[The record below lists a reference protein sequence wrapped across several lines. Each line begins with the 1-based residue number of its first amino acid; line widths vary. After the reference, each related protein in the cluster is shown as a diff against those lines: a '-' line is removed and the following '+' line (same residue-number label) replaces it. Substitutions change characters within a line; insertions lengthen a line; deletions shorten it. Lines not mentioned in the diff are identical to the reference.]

1 MCINDQSCL
10 TLCDPMVCS
19 HQAPLSIEFSREECW
34 SGLSFSTPGVLS
46 DPGIKL
52 KSPGPLA
59 FADIFFTDDS
69 PGKPI

>member
-1 MCINDQSCL
+1 M
-10 TLCDPMVCS
+10 
-19 HQAPLSIEFSREECW
+19 

-59 FADIFFTDDS
+59 FAGIFFTDDS
-69 PGKPI
+69 PQKPI

>member
-1 MCINDQSCL
+1 MLEWVVI
-10 TLCDPMVCS
+10 
-19 HQAPLSIEFSREECW
+19 FY
-34 SGLSFSTPGVLS
+34 PGVLS

-59 FADIFFTDDS
+59 FAGIFFTDDS